1 MNKSRIL
8 IICIV
13 FIALFL
19 YAYDTYKYGLSIF
32 SFIVFIS
39 SIIVF
44 LELKSEL
51 KITSKQSEPKIKL
64 TRKRNV
70 ERNILSDKNYL
81 FQPRGIRRYYLN
93 KEKDLSFRNKVGLI
107 GKVGPRNVVTEY
119 TLSDYEKTKPTKEQR
134 ILDLLK
140 GK

>member
-8 IICIV
+8 IILFTIFCIIFFTNDI
-13 FIALFL
+13 FIN
-19 YAYDTYKYGLSIF
+19 GISIF
-32 SFIVFIS
+32 SFLVFIS

-64 TRKRNV
+64 TRRRNV

-81 FQPRGIRRYYLN
+81 FQPRGIRTYYLN

-107 GKVGPRNVVTEY
+107 GKVGRRNVVTEY

-134 ILDLLK
+134 ILDLLQDK
-140 GK
+140 

>member
-8 IICIV
+8 IILFTIFCIIFFTNDI
-13 FIALFL
+13 FIN
-19 YAYDTYKYGLSIF
+19 GISIF
-32 SFIVFIS
+32 SFLVFIS

-81 FQPRGIRRYYLN
+81 FQPRGIRTYYLN

-134 ILDLLK
+134 ILDLLQ